1 MNRQQTVNYYYNSGG
16 VNYSD
21 DADAFFARL
30 LALSDIIDSS
40 AKSKFDAL
48 LVDLNAT
55 IGRDNV
61 VTLKNSIDALWMQ
74 PISKTSAL
82 QNLIQDLYNGVITND
97 YEGSFVSGEGL
108 KGNGTN
114 FSVNRNF
121 NPSTPAHKYTQN
133 SACAGFFCLD
143 DVAEN
148 SQDLGGLSSGS
159 NGTYL
164 KVRDVSG
171 SNYGALGAINGPVAT
186 TTYPTNPSA
195 RCWIHIERTSSASIR
210 IYINGFRVF
219 DLSANNSTALANV
232 AFVEFAATV
241 AGSLSLFSSKTHAVC
256 YVGNGNVEQNTL
268 MKVINRSFLYPLGN
282 PRSAIHNRVLFL
294 GDSMT
299 GDETVANKALSV
311 NSRIA
316 IRTLANMGSDWLGAV
331 NGDANREIVASTTVP
346 GLLSGSP
353 TVLQI
358 QVIGTVAGAQQTFR
372 NDALTKDVISSFI
385 GTNDNA
391 FHLVTDSAAMY
402 AGVVSM
408 GNTIKGAGFKHIF
421 TGMVARDGGYQN
433 SQTTVN
439 WNLANA
445 DFRTRMALI
454 FNVPTAVPNVYAPNV
469 ASFADLWIDIYA
481 DAAFQNASDTTYFQA
496 DKVHLNQTGF
506 DRYSDVYLSPALAIV

>member
-1 MNRQQTVNYYYNSGG
+1 MQGGLFNPFFGINS
-16 VNYSD
+16 VSYSS
-21 DADAFFARL
+21 DATTFFTRL
-30 LALSDIIDSS
+30 AALGDVPSN
-40 AKSKFDAL
+40 AYKALFDAL
-48 LVDLNAT
+48 YIDINAT
-55 IGRDNV
+55 LGRDNINV
-61 VTLKNSIDALWMQ
+61 IKNGFAALWMQ
-74 PISKTSAL
+74 PISKISAL
-82 QNLIQDLYNGVITND
+82 QNMIADLFNGVISND
-97 YEGSFVSGEGL
+97 YAGSFVQGEGL
-108 KGNGTN
+108 KGNGSN
-114 FSVNRNF
+114 FSVNRGF
-121 NPSTPAHKYTQN
+121 NPASPGSAKFLQN
-133 SACAGFFCLD
+133 SACAGFLCLD

-148 SQDLGGLSSGS
+148 SHDLGGLSSGS
-159 NGTYL
+159 NGSYL
-164 KVRDVSG
+164 KVRDISG
-171 SNYGALGAINGPVAT
+171 SNFGALGSINGPVAT

-195 RCWIHIERTSSASIR
+195 RCWVHIERTSSASLR

-219 DLSANNSTALANV
+219 DLSNVSTSLANV
-232 AFVEFAATV
+232 TFVEFAATV
-241 AGSLSLFSSKTHAVC
+241 AGTLSLFSSKTHAVC
-256 YVGNGNVEQNTL
+256 YIGNGNIEQNTI

-282 PRSAIHNRVLFL
+282 SRSAIKNRVLFL

-353 TVLQI
+353 TILQI

-391 FHLVTDSAAMY
+391 FHAVTDSAAMY

-469 ASFADLWIDIYA
+469 DSFADLWIDIYA